1 MPVQRRGG
9 RIATDPYAE
18 DFMPPEWDSQGAPI
32 SIPGG
37 GDIEESI
44 LLGPGEP
51 TFPEPGDGPHVDR
64 SNPPP
69 GNRGGG
75 GPLGGIRENRQPP
88 RLRSVNT
95 PTIGQAPNVGFA
107 QGASLPGMETSLPS
121 ADEGSSFAQGGVPPL
136 PSLSSPSPE
145 SMVFPSA
152 GGGQKLFGRRGG
164 QFGGGLSLTGQ
175 DSTTGGTEDPSAL
188 IESLLKLINQG

>member
-1 MPVQRRGG
+1 MKVQRRGG
-9 RIATDPYAE
+9 NFPSIDE
-18 DFMPPEWDSQGAPI
+18 DVLQNQADPI

-37 GDIEESI
+37 GDIGESI